1 MSHCCERALSF
12 LSSLYTRPSSEASAP
27 LAQREERRLE
37 AVNTPLNA
45 MAGSTTS
52 SRFSTFL
59 LFAMLGLAQGFEN
72 DHMCRRLKVHPS
84 KEDPGKDCEVGS
96 KATIWN
102 GEVL

>member
-1 MSHCCERALSF
+1 MSHCCESCEVSPYYQA
-12 LSSLYTRPSSEASAP
+12 SSEASAP
-27 LAQREERRLE
+27 LAQRQETRLE

>member
-1 MSHCCERALSF
+1 
-12 LSSLYTRPSSEASAP
+12 
-27 LAQREERRLE
+27 
-37 AVNTPLNA
+37 
-45 MAGSTTS
+45 MAGSRTS